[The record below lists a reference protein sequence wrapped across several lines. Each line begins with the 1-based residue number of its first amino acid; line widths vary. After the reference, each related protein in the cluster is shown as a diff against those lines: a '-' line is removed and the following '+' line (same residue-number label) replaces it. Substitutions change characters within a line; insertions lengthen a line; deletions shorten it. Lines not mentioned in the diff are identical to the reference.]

1 MIKQLT
7 ALSLTTLLMTSA
19 LAQTANSV
27 VGSWKL
33 LSYEVEAQSSGQRG
47 PIMGAR
53 PSGFVTFTA
62 DGRVA
67 FVLTGEGRKAG
78 KGDAEKALLLDT
90 LVAYAG
96 SYTTE
101 GETWATQVEVAW
113 NPEWVGNQAGAQLQG
128 RRRAAGC
135 HHALA
140 RHAQLGRQG
149 CHPQHRDLRAC
160 EMRKLAPR
168 RNPSQECQPPRI
180 RLFL

>member
-7 ALSLTTLLMTSA
+7 ALSLTALLMTSA

-33 LSYEVEAQSSGQRG
+33 ISYEVEAQSTGQRG
-47 PIMGAR
+47 PIMGAE
-53 PSGFVTFTA
+53 PAGFVTFTA

-96 SYTTE
+96 SCTTE

-113 NPEWVGNQAGAQLQG
+113 NPEWVGTRQVRNYKVDGEQLVVTTPWRVMPNWADKG
-128 RRRAAGC
+128 VTRSIVTFERA
-135 HHALA
+135 
-140 RHAQLGRQG
+140 
-149 CHPQHRDLRAC
+149 
-160 EMRKLAPR
+160 K
-168 RNPSQECQPPRI
+168 
-180 RLFL
+180 